1 MIEIDADW
9 RADVRAMP
17 TNARLWLRP
26 DVHLWIRHNADRFMH
41 PGWREKEARLY
52 AIARGE
58 APKAT
63 LAAEPIRAR
72 SFSEGERRLLRA
84 MLDDYRAIAADFKA
98 MRQEL
103 EQIEAK
109 ARHPNG
115 YDPEQPRWPA
125 GTPGS
130 VGGQWSGEDGAGGN
144 AQSTGDALSLLHAIQ
159 SIDTNT
165 LGEAV
170 LSDAS
175 PDSIAPWTQY
185 ADAQIRIDASA
196 LTGIERIDSTTRE
209 LTQTLARVLDKVKY
223 LPEWTPQKYGIVVHA
238 MFALSVRLAQFPG
251 IGVLDV
257 ETTFGLDE
265 EDAPYG
271 AKGSIRTD
279 VVLRNEAGDITA
291 IYDVKTGGAR
301 LRAGR
306 VRELRARTG
315 VGPNVPIIEMQ
326 AKFGTYGKMI
336 FGPLIAKLTRL
347 SVRRTRE
354 E

>member
-1 MIEIDADW
+1 MTEIDADW
-9 RADVRAMP
+9 RAEMRAMRA
-17 TNARLWLRP
+17 NARLWLRP
-26 DVHLWIRHNADRFMH
+26 DAHLWIRHDADRFMH
-41 PGWREKEARLY
+41 PGWREKEARLH
-52 AIARGE
+52 AVARGE
-58 APKAT
+58 APKAA
-63 LAAEPIRAR
+63 LASEPIPAR
-72 SFSEGERRLLRA
+72 GFSEGERRLLRA
-84 MLDDYRAIAADFKA
+84 MLDDYRAIAADLKA
-98 MRQEL
+98 MREEL
-103 EQIEAK
+103 EEIEAK

-130 VGGQWSGEDGAGGN
+130 VGGQWSGEGGAGGN
-144 AQSTGDALSLLHAIQ
+144 EQSTGDALPLLPAIQ
-159 SIDTNT
+159 SVDMNT
-165 LGEAV
+165 LVETV

-175 PDSIAPWTQY
+175 PDPVSPWTQY

-196 LTGIERIDSTTRE
+196 LTGIETIDSTTRG
-209 LTQTLARVLDKVKY
+209 LTQKLASVLDKVDY

-251 IGVLDV
+251 IGVWDV
-257 ETTFGLDE
+257 ETTFGLDD
-265 EDAPYG
+265 DAPYG

-279 VVLRNEAGDITA
+279 VVLRNEVGDIIA

-326 AKFGTYGKMI
+326 AKFGIHGKMI
-336 FGPLIAKLTRL
+336 SGPLIAKLTRL
-347 SVRRTRE
+347 SVQRTRE
-354 E
+354 DW